1 MPLSGSDH
9 GDLRAAAREARAV
22 LYQVMERLEMNNLE
36 GEESPFI
43 EDCQTALTMLNAA
56 LHDNLRDET

>member
-1 MPLSGSDH
+1 MPPSASDH

-36 GEESPFI
+36 GEETPFI
-43 EDCQTALTMLNAA
+43 EDCQTALALLNAA
-56 LHDNLRDET
+56 LHDSPRDET